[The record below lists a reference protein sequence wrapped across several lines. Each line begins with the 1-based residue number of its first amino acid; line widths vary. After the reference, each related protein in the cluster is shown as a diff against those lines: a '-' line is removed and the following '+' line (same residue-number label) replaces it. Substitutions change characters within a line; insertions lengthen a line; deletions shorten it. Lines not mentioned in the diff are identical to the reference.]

1 MLDTFSSKQK
11 YKILATAGYTGS
23 DQDDDMRAFM
33 ESKPEAKSLVQRLER
48 KARSMQGLPTTAPE
62 NKRIGMA
69 VGGMIS
75 PDSVTPSTNVA
86 APNYG
91 YITPQ
96 ADQEVQTGPDQAA
109 TTAGFDTIG
118 TAAQATSP
126 QTAQVSTFAPTAVT
140 PEVKKV
146 TEETKAQEGVVSQQ
160 AQVDAA
166 QQDKS
171 AVSDLT
177 AAQGTAVLM
186 NNPVQRKIEAAPVT
200 GQSELISPAANAETA
215 SKFNEEIQAATATP
229 TKQATVAGQLESL
242 MADFEGGETPAWAA
256 GSMRTAMATL
266 SARGLGASS
275 MAGQA
280 VVQAA
285 MEAALPIAQM
295 DAQVQA
301 QFEVQNLSN
310 RQQRAMLAAQQ
321 RATFLGME
329 FDQAFQSRVA
339 NAAKISDIANMNFTA
354 EQQVAL
360 ENSRAAN
367 TMALTN
373 LSNDQAMV
381 MSEASA
387 LANLDMANLNNRQQA
402 AVQNAQAF
410 LGMDMSNL
418 NNRQQTEMFR
428 AQQNVQALF
437 TDQAAENAAAQFN
450 SASENQTN
458 QFFADLQA
466 NVSKFNADQTNAI
479 AQFDTS
485 AVNAT
490 NQFNVAQDN
499 AFKQFMISNSLVVA
513 QANAQWRQTAA
524 LKNQEAANERALYVA
539 KEQNALTQA
548 EIDEIWQ
555 RERDEMDYVFNSYQN
570 DQDRAN
576 AIVLQKLA
584 ADAELDAAKLQAE
597 IGANQEIAKAL
608 FDWLY

>member
-1 MLDTFSSKQK
+1 MLDMFSNKQK
-11 YKILATAGYTGS
+11 YTILSKTGYTGS
-23 DQDDDMRAFM
+23 DQEDEMEAFM
-33 ESKPEAKSLVQRLER
+33 QSKPEARSLVQRLER
-48 KARSMQGLPTTAPE
+48 KSKSMQGSPTIPPE
-62 NKRIGMA
+62 NKRLGFA
-69 VGGMIS
+69 PGGLTS
-75 PDSVTPSTNVA
+75 PSSVTPSTNVA
-86 APNYG
+86 APNYA
-91 YITPQ
+91 YVTPT
-96 ADQEVQTGPDQAA
+96 ADQEIQAGPDQAA
-109 TTAGFDTIG
+109 TTAGFETIG
-118 TAAQATSP
+118 TAAQATAP
-126 QTAQVSTFAPTAVT
+126 QTAQVSTFTPTTVA
-140 PEVKKV
+140 PEVKEV
-146 TEETKAQEGVVSQQ
+146 TEATTAQQGVVSPE

-166 QQDKS
+166 QQDTS

-186 NNPVQRKIEAAPVT
+186 DNPVQRKIQD
-200 GQSELISPAANAETA
+200 GELISPVANAETA
-215 SKFNEEIQAATATP
+215 SKFTEEIEAATATP
-229 TKQATVAGQLESL
+229 TKKATVAGQLESL

-275 MAGQA
+275 LAGQA
-280 VVQAA
+280 VIQAA
-285 MEAALPIAQM
+285 MESALPIAQM

-321 RATFLGME
+321 RATFMGME

-339 NAAKISDIANMNFTA
+339 NASKVSDIANMNFTA

-381 MSEASA
+381 MAEAAA
-387 LANLDMANLNNRQQA
+387 LSNLDMANLNNRQQA
-402 AVQNAQAF
+402 AVQNAQSF
-410 LGMDMSNL
+410 LGMEMSNL

-437 TDQAAENAAAQFN
+437 TDQAAENAAQQFN

-466 NVSKFNADQTNAI
+466 NVSKFNADQKNAI
-479 AQFDTS
+479 AQFDTN
-485 AVNAT
+485 AVNST
-490 NQFNVAQDN
+490 YQFNTAQDN
-499 AFKQFMISNSLVVA
+499 AFKQFMVSNSLVVA
-513 QANAQWRQTAA
+513 QANAKWRQTAA
-524 LKNQEAANERALYVA
+524 LTNQASANERALYVA

-555 RERDEMDYVFNSYQN
+555 RERDEMDYVFNAYQN

-576 AIVLQKLA
+576 GIIVQKIA
-584 ADAELDAAKLQAE
+584 ADGTLDAAKLQAE
-597 IGANQEIAKAL
+597 IGANVEISKAL
-608 FDWLY
+608 FGWLF